1 MVVWGLD
8 LLVLVT
14 ALSKMMADLTSWTD
28 KELSYF
34 TGALSALAVVF
45 FAKVGELE
53 MLWPPLAEWG
63 PIVFAAVAMF
73 LSVVGY
79 MPALLRTSS
88 VVARKLGL

>member
-8 LLVLVT
+8 LLVLVA

-34 TGALSALAVVF
+34 TGVLSALAVVF

-79 MPALLRTSS
+79 MPALLRTSR